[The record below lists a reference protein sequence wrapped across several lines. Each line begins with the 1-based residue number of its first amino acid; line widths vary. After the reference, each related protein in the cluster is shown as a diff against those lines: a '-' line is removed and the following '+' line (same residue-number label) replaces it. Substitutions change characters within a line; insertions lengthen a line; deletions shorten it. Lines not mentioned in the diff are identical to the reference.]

1 MKRIGNLFNRI
12 ISLENLIEADEKA
25 RKGKLKSYGVK
36 VHDKHRM
43 ENLQKLHDML
53 NKGEYHTSK
62 YFTFKIY
69 EPKEREIYRLPYFP
83 DRIVHHAIMNV
94 LEPIW
99 VSIFTSDTCS
109 CIKKRGIME
118 AHRRISRYL
127 KDVDGTRYCLKTD
140 IRKYYP
146 SINHDCL
153 KVIIRKKIKDKRLL
167 MLLDEIID
175 SAEGVPIGNYLSQYF
190 ANLYLAYV
198 DHRIKEKLH
207 VKYYVR
213 YADDMVFLAPTK
225 EELATILQRLKEML
239 AEQKLQ
245 LKENKQIFPVAKNR
259 YDHHARGIDFVGFV
273 FYHNQTLI
281 RKSIKQSFA
290 RKCAY
295 FNRKNVL
302 GKQYKHGIA
311 SWLGWAKYSNSHH
324 LKSKIIKKMCIKD
337 E

>member
-1 MKRIGNLFNRI
+1 MKRIGNLFNKVV
-12 ISLENLIEADEKA
+12 SLENLIEADEKA

-36 VHDKHRM
+36 VHDKNRM
-43 ENLQKLHDML
+43 ENLQKLHNVL
-53 NKGEYHTSK
+53 SNGEYHTSK
-62 YFTFKIY
+62 YSIFKIH
-69 EPKEREIYRLPYFP
+69 EPKEREIYRLPYYP
-83 DRIVHHAIMNV
+83 DRIVHHAIMNI
-94 LEPIW
+94 LESIW

-127 KDVDGTRYCLKTD
+127 KDIDGTRYCLKTD

-198 DHRIKEKLH
+198 DHRIKEELH

-213 YADDMVFLAPTK
+213 YADDMVFLATK
-225 EELATILQRLKEML
+225 KEKLATILQL
-239 AEQKLQ
+239 
-245 LKENKQIFPVAKNR
+245 
-259 YDHHARGIDFVGFV
+259 
-273 FYHNQTLI
+273 YHNQTLI

-295 FNRKNVL
+295 LNRKNVSD
-302 GKQYKHGIA
+302 KQYKQGIA

-324 LKSKIIKKMCIKD
+324 LKSKMIKKKI
-337 E
+337 

>member
-1 MKRIGNLFNRI
+1 MKRIGNLFDKV

-36 VHDKHRM
+36 VHDKNRM
-43 ENLQKLHDML
+43 ENLQKLHNVL
-53 NKGEYHTSK
+53 SNGEYHTSK
-62 YFTFKIY
+62 YSIFKIH

-83 DRIVHHAIMNV
+83 DRIMHHAIMNV

-109 CIKKRGIME
+109 CIKKRGIMK
-118 AHRRISRYL
+118 AHRKISRYL
-127 KDVDGTRYCLKTD
+127 KDIDGTRYCLKTD

-198 DHRIKEKLH
+198 DHRIKEELH
-207 VKYYVR
+207 VKYYAR
-213 YADDMVFLAPTK
+213 YADDMVFFASTK
-225 EELATILQRLKEML
+225 EELGTILQRLMEML
-239 AEQKLQ
+239 AELKLQ
-245 LKENKQIFPVAKNR
+245 LKGNEQIFPVAKNR
-259 YDHHARGIDFVGFV
+259 YDYHARGIDFVGFV

-295 FNRKNVL
+295 LNRKNVSD
-302 GKQYKHGIA
+302 KQYKQGIA
-311 SWLGWAKYSNSHH
+311 SWFGWAKYSNSHH
-324 LKSKIIKKMCIKD
+324 LKSKMIKKKI
-337 E
+337 